1 MDFEQ
6 KINYQLNKYPA
17 VKRMV
22 KRMYQ
27 LGMYTISPKTKDTW
41 SDVSPKDKLEILLL
55 DTLAN
60 TAVVVAESNSW
71 NVQTRVYGSFWKND
85 DKILAFEN
93 KHSSGP
99 GYYLM

>member
-27 LGMYTISPKTKDTW
+27 LGMYTISPKTK
-41 SDVSPKDKLEILLL
+41 SEGEIVRMSPNE
-55 DTLAN
+55 
-60 TAVVVAESNSW
+60 
-71 NVQTRVYGSFWKND
+71 
-85 DKILAFEN
+85 
-93 KHSSGP
+93 
-99 GYYLM
+99 